1 MRAWLHA
8 ARMTPACM
16 HAFNMHAG
24 VYTWL
29 KSCIPAQLYTMSYHM
44 LLCYHIIIHIYIYAL
59 LALGVVYILYV
70 YMYLFIYAY
79 AYVYMH
85 L

>member
-1 MRAWLHA
+1 
-8 ARMTPACM
+8 MTPACM

-24 VYTWL
+24 GYTWL

-44 LLCYHIIIHIYIYAL
+44 LLCYHIIIHIYIYIYIYAL

>member
-1 MRAWLHA
+1 
-8 ARMTPACM
+8 MTPACM

-44 LLCYHIIIHIYIYAL
+44 LLCYHIIIHIYIYIYIYIYAL

>member
-1 MRAWLHA
+1 
-8 ARMTPACM
+8 MTPACM

-24 VYTWL
+24 GYTWL

-44 LLCYHIIIHIYIYAL
+44 LLCYHIIIHIYIYIYIYIYMYAL

-70 YMYLFIYAY
+70 YMYLFMYAY